1 MAAINEEFRWN
12 KTTEPCVDLK
22 TFLGWDRIAELGKT
36 YKGYLIHDRVDHF
49 KFYEILSSSEGKR
62 NEHVFRGEYVN
73 ITRRDDGTLRAN
85 FKTIKVGKDCSVDD
99 YAFGAFAELRQA
111 LKSLVEEK

>member
-1 MAAINEEFRWN
+1 MKA
-12 KTTEPCVDLK
+12 TTELGLDIKIYLQQDKRMIPGKEYSGILRHDIPCEENDFDDYLC
-22 TFLGWDRIAELGKT
+22 TFRET
-36 YKGYLIHDRVDHF
+36 
-49 KFYEILSSSEGKR
+49 SPSTEGKR